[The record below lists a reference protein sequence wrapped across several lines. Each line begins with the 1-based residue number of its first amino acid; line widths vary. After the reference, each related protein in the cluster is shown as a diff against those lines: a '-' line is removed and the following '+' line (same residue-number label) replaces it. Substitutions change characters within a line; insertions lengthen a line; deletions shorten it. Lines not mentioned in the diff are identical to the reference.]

1 MPVNVRELI
10 LNMEVRGNQ
19 NNNTTPPKVVA
30 GGGGLG
36 KFDKEIIIREA
47 VRRAM
52 EELEY
57 KLNR

>member
-10 LNMEVRGNQ
+10 LNLEVKGKQ
-19 NNNTTPPKVVA
+19 NNNATPPKVVA

-52 EELEY
+52 EEMEY
-57 KLNR
+57 RLGR

>member
-10 LNMEVRGNQ
+10 LNLEVKSKQ
-19 NNNTTPPKVVA
+19 NNNATPPKVVA

-52 EELEY
+52 EEMEY
-57 KLNR
+57 KLGR